1 MEAMA
6 VFVRSRW
13 GSLSRI
19 PHHAFLSFQTATYK
33 KPRKWLAFFKH
44 FLVLQPSIHSLLLH
58 DVSSLSGPDLL
69 FLGLCRCWIYSCWV
83 WSTICIPQTLLSCPA
98 CLSFLLVPKD
108 RMKCYP
114 VCHTVLPPTCSCS
127 WNFSH
132 PDGGLRLQILPL
144 VWHLQLLCCSQRVQL
159 SSLSSSALRQLLG
172 TM

>member
-1 MEAMA
+1 MT
-6 VFVRSRW
+6 S
-13 GSLSRI
+13 
-19 PHHAFLSFQTATYK
+19 FLQ
-33 KPRKWLAFFKH
+33 AFFS
-44 FLVLQPSIHSLLLH
+44 FPTHSLLLH

-108 RMKCYP
+108 RMKCYS
-114 VCHTVLPPTCSCS
+114 VCHIVLPPTCSCS

-132 PDGGLRLQILPL
+132 PDGGLRLQILLL

-159 SSLSSSALRQLLG
+159 ASLIFSSQTTSGNHVG
-172 TM
+172 TSWMQPGEKIW